1 MTQLPAL
8 EKSHLS
14 CTDVGCKNFYNNFK
28 EIHVRVEG
36 VEGGGPQCST
46 KEIIALLF
54 LKCEM
59 TWQLDWVLPY
69 KTKACKLDTSFLLY
83 YSCLR
88 FVGTC

>member
-36 VEGGGPQCST
+36 VGGTSVQYQRNYCS
-46 KEIIALLF
+46 AVL
-54 LKCEM
+54 EM
-59 TWQLDWVLPY
+59 
-69 KTKACKLDTSFLLY
+69 
-83 YSCLR
+83 
-88 FVGTC
+88 

>member
-28 EIHVRVEG
+28 EIHVCVWKG
-36 VEGGGPQCST
+36 WGGPQCST

-59 TWQLDWVLPY
+59 NWQLDWVLPY
-69 KTKACKLDTSFLLY
+69 KTKASKLDTSFLLY
-83 YSCLR
+83 CSCLR